1 MRIALLTRR
10 FDSNG
15 GGTERDLIV
24 TAQGLRAAGHQV
36 TIFADEIRG
45 AAGGWDVRRVGG
57 GPRLGRALSLMRFA
71 WTAAPAA
78 RRAGTDLVLSFAR
91 CVGADVMRSGGGAH
105 ASYLRAARKWRGA
118 LGAAAMRI
126 SPYHQVQ
133 RLVERQAFRSA
144 GLKRVIAVS
153 NFVRDDLI
161 GEFGLAPEKTVTIYN
176 GVDLGRFRP
185 PLDPSA
191 RAAIRQ
197 KFIVPASARVVAFVG
212 NGFARKGLGFLIE
225 AWPLVAGGAFLL
237 VAGSDRQTE
246 KFVRRAHALN
256 VGARIVFTGPQ
267 PSVDQIFHAAD
278 SFAMPS
284 LFEPFGNVV
293 MEAMACWIAR
303 DDQRLFGRCGSD
315 TALDA
320 RLPRREPRRRGRGR
334 TPPRRIVR
342 RPRKPRRRRPR
353 HRREIHLVALRQRTK
368 RAARIDQ
375 IRGESLSY
383 LARYFTGEAVGCNAA
398 GG

>member
-293 MEAMACWIAR
+293 MEAMASGLPAMTSAFSGVAEVIPPSMR
-303 DDQRLFGRCGSD
+303 GFRVENPDDVG
-315 TALDA
+315 
-320 RLPRREPRRRGRGR
+320 E
-334 TPPRRIVR
+334 
-342 RPRKPRRRRPR
+342 
-353 HRREIHLVALRQRTK
+353 VALRLGELFDAPASLAADA
-368 RAARIDQ
+368 RATAEKFTWSRYAKELNALI
-375 IRGESLSY
+375 ESI
-383 LARYFTGEAVGCNAA
+383 T
-398 GG
+398 

>member
-10 FDSNG
+10 FDSAG

-24 TAQGLRAAGHQV
+24 TSNCLRAAGHQI

-45 AAGGWDVRRVGG
+45 ATGDWDVRRVGA
-57 GPRLGRALSLMRFA
+57 GPRLGRTLSLLRFA

-118 LGAAAMRI
+118 LGATAMRF
-126 SPYHQVQ
+126 SPYHRVQ
-133 RLVERQAFRSA
+133 MLVERQAFRGPS
-144 GLKRVIAVS
+144 LKRVIAVS

-161 GEFGLAPEKTVTIYN
+161 REFGLASEKTVTIYN
-176 GVDLGRFRP
+176 GVDLDRFRP
-185 PLDPSA
+185 AVGPSE

-197 KFIVPASARVVAFVG
+197 KFVVPASARVVAFVG

-237 VAGSDRQTE
+237 VAGADRQTN
-246 KFVRRAHALN
+246 KFAARARALN
-256 VGARIVFTGPQ
+256 VGGRVVFTGPQ
-267 PSVDQIFHAAD
+267 PSVETIFHAAD
-278 SFAMPS
+278 AFAMPS

-293 MEAMACWIAR
+293 MEAMASGLPAMTSAFSGVAEVIPPSMR
-303 DDQRLFGRCGSD
+303 GFIVENPDDVG
-315 TALDA
+315 
-320 RLPRREPRRRGRGR
+320 E
-334 TPPRRIVR
+334 
-342 RPRKPRRRRPR
+342 
-353 HRREIHLVALRQRTK
+353 VALRLGALFDAPSSLAADA
-368 RAARIDQ
+368 RATAERFTWT
-375 IRGESLSY
+375 RYAKELSALLESIS
-383 LARYFTGEAVGCNAA
+383 
-398 GG
+398 

>member
-1 MRIALLTRR
+1 MRIAILTRR
-10 FDSNG
+10 FDSAG

-36 TIFADEIRG
+36 TIFAEEIRG
-45 AAGGWDVRRVGG
+45 ATGDWDVRRVGV
-57 GPRLGRALSLMRFA
+57 GPRLGRALSLIRFA

-118 LGAAAMRI
+118 LSATAMRL

-133 RLVERQAFRSA
+133 MLVERQAFRSPS
-144 GLKRVIAVS
+144 LKRAIAVS

-161 GEFGLAPEKTVTIYN
+161 REFGLAPEKALTIYN
-176 GVDLGRFRP
+176 GVDLDRFRP
-185 PLDPSA
+185 AADPSE

-197 KFIVPASARVVAFVG
+197 KFVVPASARVVAFVG

-237 VAGSDRQTE
+237 VVGADRQTD
-246 KFVRRAHALN
+246 KFARRASALN
-256 VGARIVFTGPQ
+256 VGARVVFTGPQ
-267 PSVDQIFHAAD
+267 PNVEEIFHAAD
-278 SFAMPS
+278 AFAMPS

-293 MEAMACWIAR
+293 MEAMASGLPAMTSAFSGVAELIPPSMR
-303 DDQRLFGRCGSD
+303 GFRVENPDDVG
-315 TALDA
+315 
-320 RLPRREPRRRGRGR
+320 E
-334 TPPRRIVR
+334 
-342 RPRKPRRRRPR
+342 
-353 HRREIHLVALRQRTK
+353 VALRLGALFDAPASLAAEA
-368 RAARIDQ
+368 RATAEKFTWSRYASELNALL
-375 IRGESLSY
+375 ESI
-383 LARYFTGEAVGCNAA
+383 G
-398 GG
+398 